1 MSVTFAVAL
10 VAATAA
16 AFAFV
21 LSAVRTLPDPIDPAE
36 QERAVVRG
44 LARRPRLRRFLRE
57 RLDRRTA
64 GGIVLTVAL
73 LAAFAGGLL
82 VGALLDMVD
91 GSYGLATLDDDVAHW
106 GVANADPGT
115 VEILRGITFLG
126 DTAVVVAA
134 LIATGVIDYCRYRR
148 AEVFAFL
155 LVVIGG
161 EKLIVNGLKELVD
174 RARPDILPLVGWDGP
189 SFPSGHAAA
198 AAAVWPAI
206 ALVLGRGGPRTI
218 RALLAATA
226 TLIAIAVAA
235 SRAMLGVHWLTDILA
250 GLAIGYCWFFI
261 NAVMF
266 GGRAQRLGDPVTDQ
280 PEGTTTQPDGR
291 TPACRDVPR

>member
-1 MSVTFAVAL
+1 MTVTFVVVL

-16 AFAFV
+16 VLAFV
-21 LSAVRTLPDPIDPAE
+21 LSAVRTLPDPIDPAD

-44 LARRPRLRRFLRE
+44 LAGRPRLRRFLRQ
-57 RLDRRTA
+57 RLERRTA
-64 GGIVLTVAL
+64 GGIVLTAAL
-73 LAAFAGGLL
+73 LTAFAGGLL

-91 GSYGLATLDDDVAHW
+91 GSYGLAALDDDVAHW
-106 GVANADPGT
+106 GVANADT
-115 VEILRGITFLG
+115 ATIEILKGITYLG
-126 DTAVVVAA
+126 DTAILVAA
-134 LIATGVIDYCRYRR
+134 LAATGLIDYRR
-148 AEVFAFL
+148 HRRGEVFIFL
-155 LVVIGG
+155 TVIIGG

-174 RARPDILPLVGWDGP
+174 RGRPDILPLVGWDGP

-206 ALVLGRGGPRTI
+206 ALVLGSSGSRTI

-226 TLIAIAVAA
+226 ALIAIAVAA

-261 NAVMF
+261 CAVMF
-266 GGRAQRLGDPVTDQ
+266 GGRAQRLGDPVTTH
-280 PEGTTTQPDGR
+280 PEGTTTQPDR
-291 TPACRDVPR
+291 PTAARPE